1 MVYLMWAIFLVL
13 VSFIAIKHTDIVD
26 KQEDNI

>member
-1 MVYLMWAIFLVL
+1 MVYFMLVIFVIL
-13 VSFIAIKHTDIVD
+13 VSFIAIKHTSILD